1 MLRYD
6 GPGTQHRFKH
16 LMRPRQ
22 RGVLPQDVVGV
33 KREQI
38 VGPAMGELDVPG
50 AVVPEVDP
58 GFLVEFARNT
68 VQHLA
73 DQVLRPVRGAGVG
86 DHPVVDERANGLQ
99 TALDHER
106 LVLDDHAQAESLL
119 LHGHTRPGR

>member
-33 KREQI
+33 ESEQI
-38 VGPAMGELDVPG
+38 VGPAVGELDVPG

-68 VQHLA
+68 ST
-73 DQVLRPVRGAGVG
+73 LRIRSCVPSVEPVS
-86 DHPVVDERANGLQ
+86 EITQ
-99 TALDHER
+99 
-106 LVLDDHAQAESLL
+106 
-119 LHGHTRPGR
+119 